1 VVVPSPR
8 TRSKKPRTALIV
20 GGSIVAIAILA
31 LVISNLVMS
40 DDSEPKPASVDNA
53 AGLTLELGDVEVQS
67 AGPPATISE
76 SVQQS
81 VLDASQAYV
90 DGAILAPLEDGKLD
104 RDYEKIFEPEVRKSA
119 TVRDQ
124 ATVTE
129 GRTGSVKPVKA
140 TATNVRLDG
149 LGDQTGKVVLVAA
162 TFGVDVSGKGVK
174 IKRLAEL
181 TFANEQGKWVV
192 TAYRVGVERSTS
204 ARTTSAVA
212 HAGTGAGAV
221 R

>member
-40 DDSEPKPASVDNA
+40 DDEKKPAKVDNSV
-53 AGLTLELGDVEVQS
+53 GLTLELGDVEVQS
-67 AGPPATISE
+67 AGPPAQISKA
-76 SVQQS
+76 VQQS

-90 DGAILAPLEDGKLD
+90 DDAILGPLEDGKLD
-104 RDYEKIFEPEVRKSA
+104 GDYAKLFDAEVRKAA
-119 TVRDQ
+119 TGRDQ

-129 GRTGSVKPVKA
+129 TRTGSIKPDKA
-140 TATNVRLDG
+140 TATKVRLDG
-149 LGDQTGKVVLVAA
+149 LADQTGKVVLVAA
-162 TFGVDVSGKGVK
+162 TFGVDVSGKNAT
-174 IKRLAEL
+174 IKRLSEL
-181 TFANEQGKWVV
+181 TFAEEQGEWVV
-192 TAYRVGVERSTS
+192 TAYRVGVQRSTS

-212 HAGTGAGAV
+212 HAGTGAV
-221 R
+221 S

>member
-31 LVISNLVMS
+31 LVIANLVMS
-40 DDSEPKPASVDNA
+40 DDGGTKPANVENS

-67 AGPPATISE
+67 AGPPATISK

-81 VLDASQAYV
+81 VLDASQSYV
-90 DGAILAPLEDGKLD
+90 DDAILAPLEKGKLD
-104 RDYEKIFEPEVRKSA
+104 RGYEKLFDSGVRQSA
-119 TVRDQ
+119 TGRDQ

-129 GRTGSVKPVKA
+129 ARTGSVKPVKA
-140 TATNVRLDG
+140 TATKVRLDG

-174 IKRLAEL
+174 IERLTEL
-181 TFANEQGKWVV
+181 TFADEDGKWVV
-192 TAYRVGVERSTS
+192 TAYRVGVQRSTS
-204 ARTTSAVA
+204 ARTTAAVA
-212 HAGTGAGAV
+212 HAGTGAV
-221 R
+221 S